1 MIARE
6 KVRLVTSL
14 SQKKEFLESL
24 IPRKRAADRR
34 KRRFTPAKG
43 AIRMSRRY
51 RICIT
56 GIPWQKFPLLK
67 NRAALFIIRHLF
79 VFTLSGKLYKIGL
92 SL

>member
-1 MIARE
+1 MRTRE

-14 SQKKEFLESL
+14 PQENAFPENRITMKST
-24 IPRKRAADRR
+24 IDRR

-56 GIPWQKFPLLK
+56 GILWQESPLLK
-67 NRAALFIIRHLF
+67 DRAALFIIGHLLFLLF
-79 VFTLSGKLYKIGL
+79 VGSYIE
-92 SL
+92 